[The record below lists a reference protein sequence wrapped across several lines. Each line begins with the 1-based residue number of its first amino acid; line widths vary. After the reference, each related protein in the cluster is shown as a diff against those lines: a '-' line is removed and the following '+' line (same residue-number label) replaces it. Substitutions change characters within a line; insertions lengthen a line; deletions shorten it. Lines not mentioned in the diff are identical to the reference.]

1 MAVSTDPQEKRDPL
15 LADEP
20 QVAGEPQETRL
31 DDDLTL
37 LTETLEEV
45 LKSSGDPADQK
56 YIELKEKAEQAL
68 HDVKT
73 RVSAASDSYYYRAKQ
88 AACRADDYVHD
99 KPWQGIGIGA
109 AAGLVLGLLLAR
121 R

>member
-1 MAVSTDPQEKRDPL
+1 MAVSTDPQDKRDPL
-15 LADEP
+15 LTDEP
-20 QVAGEPQETRL
+20 KVTGEPQETRL

-56 YIELKEKAEQAL
+56 YIELKAKAEQAL

-88 AACRADDYVHD
+88 VACRADDYVHE
-99 KPWQGIGIGA
+99 KPWQGIGVGA
-109 AAGLVLGLLLAR
+109 AAGLILGLLLAR

>member
-1 MAVSTDPQEKRDPL
+1 MVK
-15 LADEP
+15 
-20 QVAGEPQETRL
+20 ETEAFDTNL

-45 LKSSGDPADQK
+45 LKSSGDPTDQK
-56 YIELKEKAEQAL
+56 YIELKTKAEQAL
-68 HDVKT
+68 EDVKS
-73 RVSAASDSYYYRAKQ
+73 RVSQASDSYYYRAKNV
-88 AACRADDYVHD
+88 AYRADDYVHE

>member
-1 MAVSTDPQEKRDPL
+1 MAVTTDPQDKRDPL
-15 LADEP
+15 LTEEP

-45 LKSSGDPADQK
+45 LKSSGDPADKK
-56 YIELKEKAEQAL
+56 YIELKARAEQAL
-68 HDVKT
+68 HDVKH
-73 RVSAASDSYYYRAKQ
+73 RVSTASDSYYYRAKQ
-88 AACRADDYVHD
+88 AAYRADDYVHE

-109 AAGLVLGLLLAR
+109 TAGLILGLLLAR